1 MLKLEFG
8 IMPNPEQLHAR
19 TIITIAPTSEIS
31 GDNSPQDSENATNQP
46 VRHKRVAAYARVSTD
61 QEEQEGSF
69 YSQISFYTEYI
80 NSHPDWQFA
89 GIYADKGLSGT
100 SYKHRPEFNRMIT
113 DAKSGKIDLILVKSI
128 SRFARN
134 TVDSLAITRD
144 LKVNGIEVF
153 FEKENLSSFDTQA
166 ELVFTIMASLAQEE
180 SRAISEN
187 VRWGK
192 QRSMEA
198 GNVSFAYKNFLG
210 YKKGKDG
217 NPEIVEKE
225 AKIVRKIYQLYLDGE
240 NYRSIAAILTR
251 EGIPTPS
258 RRAIWVPSTV
268 KSILTNEKY
277 KGDAKLGKTYVEDF
291 LTHKVKV
298 NRGERK
304 QYYIKDSHDAVIPPV
319 IFDKVQ
325 EEIKRR
331 KSLSGSFGT

>member
-1 MLKLEFG
+1 MSNFKQPHVRKVIT
-8 IMPNPEQLHAR
+8 IMPTAKINSDNFPRNNKDA
-19 TIITIAPTSEIS
+19 TS
-31 GDNSPQDSENATNQP
+31 QP
-46 VRHKRVAAYARVSTD
+46 VRRKRVAAYARVSTD

-80 NSHPDWQFA
+80 NSCPDWRSA
-89 GIYADKGLSGT
+89 GVYADKGLSGT
-100 SYKHRPEFNRMIT
+100 SCKHRPEFNRMIA
-113 DAKSGKIDLILVKSI
+113 DAKSGKIDLILTKSI

-144 LKVNGIEVF
+144 LKANGVEVF
-153 FEKENLSSFDTQA
+153 FEKENLSSFETQA
-166 ELVFTIMASLAQEE
+166 ELMFTILSSLAQEE

-187 VRWGK
+187 VKWGIERNRETGK
-192 QRSMEA
+192 
-198 GNVSFAYKNFLG
+198 VSFTYKNFLG
-210 YKKGKDG
+210 YKKGEDG

-240 NYRSIAAILTR
+240 NYCSIATILTR
-251 EGIPTPS
+251 ENVPTPS
-258 RRAIWVPSTV
+258 HRMIWAPSTI

-277 KGDAKLGKTYVEDF
+277 KGDTRLGKTYVEDF
-291 LTHKVKV
+291 LTHRVKA

-304 QYYIKDSHDAVIPPV
+304 QYYIKDSHDAIIPPV

-331 KSLSGSFGT
+331 KSLSENFGT